1 MAISNK
7 TRKIL
12 WGRAGNRCATC
23 KHVLVVNSTAKN
35 DESVI
40 GEECHIVSGQTD
52 GPRYDPTFPEER
64 LDSYENLM
72 LLCRIHHKMID
83 DQAETY
89 TANILR
95 QMKSN
100 HENWV
105 EENLNPS
112 PKLSPIRI
120 MRTKEKIPA
129 FLNRLTTG
137 KEALNIVD
145 GCCASSMDHDEL
157 ETQEE
162 VDLIGAFLENLR
174 DCGDLGPDFDPSDHV
189 RIGFGLTQILREL
202 EDAGF
207 YVFGAREIQRIEGGE
222 YGPSAWP
229 VAIIRVLR
237 KTNPEIVTVPIKG
250 DLK

>member
-12 WGRAGNRCATC
+12 WGRDGNRCTIC
-23 KHVLVVNSTAKN
+23 KHVLVVNSTPKN

-105 EENLNPS
+105 EEKLNPS

-120 MRTKEKIPA
+120 MRIKEKIPA

-145 GCCASSMDHDEL
+145 GCSASSMDHDEL

-174 DCGDLGPDFDPSDHV
+174 DWGDLGPDLDPSDHV
-189 RIGFGLTQILREL
+189 RIGFDLTQTLREL

-237 KTNPEIVTVPIKG
+237 KTNPKIVTVPIKV